1 MSNGQ
6 WIEWQC
12 FDFSITRGVNK
23 FYRMFIFSYSFKVFS
38 FNAIRMQFV
47 LKSTT
52 VLFYNGK
59 ENFIIGRCAWLYNH
73 ALALVNPPP
82 PPTIYLFYPL
92 PVLQINNTCVRN
104 TNTVFYSNIVLIPK
118 KCSFLYN
125 LSKAMFTCSWSTVPT
140 RLNLKESRAQLNPW
154 LTFGVYSRFT
164 ICLLEQTK
172 C

>member
-38 FNAIRMQFV
+38 FNAFRLQYV
-47 LKSTT
+47 VKSTT

-73 ALALVNPPP
+73 GLALVNPPP
-82 PPTIYLFYPL
+82 HPPFTYVTHFQFFRLIIH
-92 PVLQINNTCVRN
+92 VLGILTMF
-104 TNTVFYSNIVLIPK
+104 FYSIIVLIPK
-118 KCSFLYN
+118 KCSFLNN
-125 LSKAMFTCSWSTVPT
+125 LSKAMFTCSWSTVPI